1 MVISN
6 VRRPPPRG
14 PLENGAPWGFH
25 MWDSLENQTHG
36 MFILI
41 ALSAT
46 EIGLLGS
53 LENQCDWC
61 EICIGCLK
69 YWSTCNRQ
77 LYVVVG
83 LHWGTIKI
91 TRRSKKSGSWV
102 VWFSRGETCIFALK
116 KRMHLSPRKLGFLE
130 KWPFLK
136 GFSRCHFDS
145 YPITS
150 IPDTKASWGGGL

>member
-46 EIGLLGS
+46 EIGFFLLYFYFNGLLGS

-69 YWSTCNRQ
+69 Y
-77 LYVVVG
+77 
-83 LHWGTIKI
+83 
-91 TRRSKKSGSWV
+91 
-102 VWFSRGETCIFALK
+102 
-116 KRMHLSPRKLGFLE
+116 
-130 KWPFLK
+130 
-136 GFSRCHFDS
+136 
-145 YPITS
+145 
-150 IPDTKASWGGGL
+150 

>member
-41 ALSAT
+41 AFSRFSAA
-46 EIGLLGS
+46 EIGNLFFSFICFFDGLLGS

-61 EICIGCLK
+61 EIFIGCPE
-69 YWSTCNRQ
+69 Y
-77 LYVVVG
+77 
-83 LHWGTIKI
+83 
-91 TRRSKKSGSWV
+91 
-102 VWFSRGETCIFALK
+102 
-116 KRMHLSPRKLGFLE
+116 
-130 KWPFLK
+130 
-136 GFSRCHFDS
+136 
-145 YPITS
+145 
-150 IPDTKASWGGGL
+150 